1 MPPRHSISPGWAH
14 VAAVCAAAALLFT
27 LPPAVLAAPTTAKAL
42 YSQCLRDSDASNFEW
57 EQCGLDYMARERQL
71 LDNTW
76 KLLLD
81 GSTGQT
87 RRDLINEQDAWTT
100 FSTFACIFYANGDL
114 GREGQ
119 VLDYPACVAA
129 MFADR
134 TRTLQSYRGI
144 P

>member
-1 MPPRHSISPGWAH
+1 MLSRLSIIAGCTATVLLLTPSYT
-14 VAAVCAAAALLFT
+14 VAAPSGTDAIYA
-27 LPPAVLAAPTTAKAL
+27 
-42 YSQCLRDSDASNFEW
+42 QCLRDSDGSNFEW
-57 EQCGLDYMARERQL
+57 EQCGLDYMARERQR

-81 GSTGQT
+81 GSMGQT
-87 RRDLINEQDAWTT
+87 RRDLINEQNAWTT
-100 FSTFACIFYANGDL
+100 FSTFACIFYANGHL

-119 VLDYPACVAA
+119 VLGYPACVAT

-134 TRTLQSYRGI
+134 ARTLQSYRGI

>member
-1 MPPRHSISPGWAH
+1 MTSERPALSIR
-14 VAAVCAAAALLFT
+14 AACLAAALLSA
-27 LPPAVLAAPTTAKAL
+27 PAPALAAPAGAHAL
-42 YSQCLRDSDASNFEW
+42 YAQCLEGSDGSNFEW

-76 KLLLD
+76 KQLLG

-87 RRDLINEQDAWTT
+87 RRDLINEQEAWTT

-119 VLDYPACVAA
+119 VLDYPACVAG

-134 TRTLQSYRGI
+134 TRSLRSYMGV

>member
-1 MPPRHSISPGWAH
+1 MTGNCPMPSVR
-14 VAAVCAAAALLFT
+14 AACAAAAFVLLAT
-27 LPPAVLAAPTTAKAL
+27 APASADAL
-42 YSQCLRDSDASNFEW
+42 YAQCLASSDGSNFEW
-57 EQCGLDYMARERQL
+57 EQCGLDHMARERQR
-71 LDNTW
+71 LDTTW
-76 KLLLD
+76 NRLLD

-119 VLDYPACVAA
+119 VLDYPACVAR

-134 TRTLQSYRGI
+134 TRTLRSYMGL